1 MKDNMSQNQK
11 MPFGP
16 SDDLQL
22 YYNDAYMKER
32 ERFNNIFGVIEEDAL
47 APKQVETVY
56 VEPSPDKFVSM
67 KQYKKAKSTTGFF
80 VFTTIALAA
89 ATIFFALKYFNVF

>member
-1 MKDNMSQNQK
+1 MKDNISQNPK

-16 SDDLQL
+16 SDELQL

-32 ERFNNIFGVIEEDAL
+32 ERFNNLFGTIEEDVL

-56 VEPSPDKFVSM
+56 VEPSPDEFVSVSA
-67 KQYKKAKSTTGFF
+67 YKKAKRSARFF
-80 VFTTIALAA
+80 ATAAIVFAA
-89 ATIFFALKYFNVF
+89 AAVVFALKFFSVF